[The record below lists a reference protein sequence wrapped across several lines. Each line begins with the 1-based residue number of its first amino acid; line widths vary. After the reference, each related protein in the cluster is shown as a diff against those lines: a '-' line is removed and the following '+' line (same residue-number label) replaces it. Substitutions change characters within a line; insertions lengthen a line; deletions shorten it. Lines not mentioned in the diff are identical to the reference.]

1 MFFTKSKVSFWLP
14 FKNCLLASTRATLAA
29 AAATASAATTTMT
42 TTTTTASRGE
52 REKI

>member
-29 AAATASAATTTMT
+29 AAATASAATTT